1 MPDSP
6 QDFESTLAQVSSEIT
21 VLQAALRDALESVLP
36 VSTGARACG
45 RALGLTRFLGWA
57 IWNLAYAP
65 DVPAAIRSM
74 PGGRGWASV
83 IAALRKAGCPDPRLE
98 RLERSAGGVSR
109 LFSRKRINVTLLR
122 SIAAG
127 GLDTERDASRMRKA
141 RRDGRA
147 AAEILHG
154 VRASLNLGIT
164 VFGSPDA
171 DGWIDFATASLFEGL
186 ERLRPGPAWPIYRR
200 SFHRPAEGSAAARRE
215 PIEPGP
221 LAPLV
226 PSLSTPGAANGELRL
241 VDDPVLQTIEFTAPR
256 ANRAGGLRASFAES
270 TRRAIRLPADLATGD
285 SALVL
290 TVPARWAVYHLVLHR
305 DLSRVGEPTAALYA
319 PPDPMEVARRG
330 LDGFDVVES
339 NRLPL
344 DANAETLEDL
354 RLPARFRSCEPAYRA
369 LLDRAIRALGRTADE
384 YVHFR
389 VEVADPPL
397 HGSVV
402 LRWRLR

>member
-1 MPDSP
+1 MQS
-6 QDFESTLAQVSSEIT
+6 
-21 VLQAALRDALESVLP
+21 ALRAAIESVLP

-74 PGGRGWASV
+74 PGVRGWASV

-98 RLERSAGGVSR
+98 RLKRCSADVSR
-109 LFSRKRINVTLLR
+109 RFSNKRINITLLR
-122 SIAAG
+122 SIASG
-127 GLDTERDASRMRKA
+127 GLDTEHDTSRMRKA
-141 RRDGRA
+141 RRDARA

-154 VRASLNLGIT
+154 VRVSLNAGIT
-164 VFGSPDA
+164 VFGRPDP

-200 SFHRPAEGSAAARRE
+200 SIHRHPSDSAAPRRE
-215 PIEPGP
+215 PIEAGP

-226 PSLSTPGAANGELRL
+226 PSLSTPGAASGELRL
-241 VDDPVLQTIEFTAPR
+241 VDDPVLQTIEFTATR
-256 ANRAGGLRASFAES
+256 ANRTGGLRASFAES
-270 TRRAIRLPADLATGD
+270 TRRAIRIPPELPTGD
-285 SALVL
+285 TAIVS
-290 TVPARWAVYHLVLHR
+290 TVPARWTVFHLCLHR
-305 DLSRVGEPTAALYA
+305 ELPRIGEPTAALYA

-330 LDGFDVVES
+330 LEGYGLLES

-344 DANAETLEDL
+344 DAKAETVDGPS
-354 RLPARFRSCEPAYRA
+354 LPARFRSCEPAYLA
-369 LLDRAIRALGRTADE
+369 LLDRTIRALGRRADE
-384 YVHFR
+384 FVHFR

>member
-1 MPDSP
+1 MSDAP
-6 QDFESTLAQVSSEIT
+6 QDFESTLTTVSTEI
-21 VLQAALRDALESVLP
+21 VALQSALRAAIESVLP

-65 DVPAAIRSM
+65 DVPAAIRSL
-74 PGGRGWASV
+74 PGGRGWTSV
-83 IAALRKAGCPDPRLE
+83 IASLRKAGCPDTRLE
-98 RLERSAGGVSR
+98 RLAECSREVSR
-109 LFSRKRINVTLLR
+109 LFSSKQMNITMLR
-122 SIAAG
+122 SIASG

-141 RRDGRA
+141 RRDARA

-154 VRASLNLGIT
+154 VRVSLNAGIT
-164 VFGSPDA
+164 VFGRPDP

-200 SFHRPAEGSAAARRE
+200 SIHRHPSDTAPPRRE
-215 PIEPGP
+215 PIEAGP

-226 PSLSTPGAANGELRL
+226 PSLSTPGAASGELRL

-256 ANRAGGLRASFAES
+256 ANRAGGLLASFAES
-270 TRRAIRLPADLATGD
+270 TRRAISIPADLSTGD

-305 DLSRVGEPTAALYA
+305 DLPRVGEPTAALYA

-330 LDGFDVVES
+330 LDGFGVLES